1 MAQADHFKISRKDL
15 REPDAVQTF
24 GVQSVE
30 WFRANQ
36 SAVVGA
42 LSAALAV
49 GALLVG
55 YSWYTQRQATTAA
68 VRFQSAASL
77 FDTKKFAEAA
87 NEFAAV
93 SAEYGRTPSGRLA
106 GLYRAHALAQQPDPA
121 AAATAYGEYLASGPQ
136 TDYLRQEALLGL
148 ARAQEASSGQ
158 AAALDSYRQAA
169 EIAGPFRTQA
179 RLGLARLEDA
189 AGNADKARAI
199 YAELLDDVTLDADTR
214 QTIAAKLPPD
224 ARKKADAKAAAAIAP
239 DATAETGA
247 D

>member
-15 REPDAVQTF
+15 REPDAVQSF
-24 GVQSVE
+24 GVQVAE
-30 WFRANQ
+30 WYRANQ

-49 GALLVG
+49 GALILG

-68 VRFQSAASL
+68 VRFQSAATL
-77 FDTKKFAEAA
+77 FDTKKFSEAA

-106 GLYRAHALAQQPDPA
+106 GLYRAHALAQQPDPT

-148 ARAQEASSGQ
+148 ARAQEASNNQ
-158 AAALDSYRQAA
+158 AAALDAYRQAA

-179 RLGLARLEDA
+179 RLGLAHLEEA
-189 AGNADKARAI
+189 AGNADKAQAL
-199 YAELLDDVTLDADTR
+199 YAELYQDQSLDADTR
-214 QTIAAKLPPD
+214 QTIEAKLPPD
-224 ARKKADAKAAAAIAP
+224 VRKKADAKAGTTPPTAP
-239 DATAETGA
+239 PA
-247 D
+247 DDGE

>member
-24 GVQSVE
+24 GVQAAD

-36 SAVVGA
+36 SAAIGA

-49 GALLVG
+49 GALIVG
-55 YSWYTQRQATTAA
+55 YSWYTQHQASTAA
-68 VRFQSAASL
+68 VRFQSAAAL
-77 FDTKKFAEAA
+77 FDGKKFAESA
-87 NEFAAV
+87 NEFAAL
-93 SAEYGRTPSGRLA
+93 SSEYGRTPSGRLA
-106 GLYRAHALAQQPDPA
+106 GLYRAHALAQQPDPG

-148 ARAQEASSGQ
+148 ARAQEASNNQPG
-158 AAALDSYRQAA
+158 ALDAYRQAA

-189 AGNADKARAI
+189 AGNGDKARAI
-199 YAELLDDVTLDADTR
+199 YAELLDDAGLDRDTR
-214 QTIAAKLPPD
+214 QTVLGKLPPE
-224 ARKKADAKAAAAIAP
+224 ARKKAEAKPPTAIN
-239 DATAETGA
+239 EMA
-247 D
+247 DTPQD